1 MKKTSFLIIL
11 AASIALSS
19 CYRHCAEFPKE
30 FQQHYFP
37 YSPGQVLTFANSMGD
52 TVTLNVTD
60 LTQSKPYK
68 IAWNVKESCAPNMIV
83 KMQGNVESVGVEFIF
98 MVFNRGQREY
108 DSEGGNP
115 TYNELYDILV
125 TFMPNQ
131 FNYTMYDGER
141 YYSRIEGM
149 LDSLN
154 FVSIRDQQNSPDRII
169 NTFAVAK
176 DKGLVSFTTTD
187 GQEYKLAN

>member
-1 MKKTSFLIIL
+1 
-11 AASIALSS
+11 
-19 CYRHCAEFPKE
+19 
-30 FQQHYFP
+30 
-37 YSPGQVLTFANSMGD
+37 
-52 TVTLNVTD
+52 
-60 LTQSKPYK
+60 
-68 IAWNVKESCAPNMIV
+68 MIV

-149 LDSLN
+149 IDWLK